1 MTGASDTDTSPSL
14 REPERRPS
22 RLGHLFSV
30 ENRYLPPFL
39 ITMILVA
46 GQAKFGLLESFSRT
60 ALAIATSM
68 VLDLVLARLMLR
80 KWPHLASAYITGISV
95 GILLRSPAFWPY
107 ALCSAIAITSKYV
120 IRWRGR
126 HLWNPSN
133 FAISAMLLLVP
144 EYVAALSIQWGND
157 VVPLVLVWVLGA
169 FITWRVRR
177 FHITITYVLSF
188 VVFSA
193 LRSAMVGDSFL
204 AEVAPITGPMYQ
216 LFIFFMITD
225 PRTTVKSVRGQCF
238 VAFLVALME
247 MILRLTDNINAPFYA
262 LSIVGPAA
270 MAIEIWRTSN
280 RQQAAKAVVRC

>member
-1 MTGASDTDTSPSL
+1 MIRAVDNASPPGKTEKRTSVVG
-14 REPERRPS
+14 RF
-22 RLGHLFSV
+22 FSV

-39 ITMILVA
+39 ITLILVA

-68 VLDLVLARLMLR
+68 ILDLVLARLLLR

-120 IRWRGR
+120 LRWRGR

-133 FAISAMLLLVP
+133 FAISAILFLIP
-144 EYVAALSIQWGND
+144 EYVATLSIQWGND
-157 VVPLVLVWVLGA
+157 VLPMVIVWILGA
-169 FITWRVRR
+169 LITWRVHR
-177 FHITITYVLSF
+177 FHITITYVISF

-193 LRSAMVGDSFL
+193 LLSVMVGDSFL
-204 AEVAPITGPMYQ
+204 AEVAPLTGPMYQ

-225 PRTTVKSVRGQCF
+225 PRTTVRSVRGQCL
-238 VAFLVALME
+238 VAFLVALAE
-247 MILRLTDNINAPFYA
+247 MILRLADNIHAPFYA

-270 MAIEIWRTSN
+270 MAIEIWRNSR
-280 RQQAAKAVVRC
+280 RQEAARTC

>member
-1 MTGASDTDTSPSL
+1 VIRAAENAPPLPGYAEKRGSA
-14 REPERRPS
+14 
-22 RLGHLFSV
+22 LGNLFSV
-30 ENRYLPPFL
+30 DNRYLPPIL
-39 ITMILVA
+39 ITLILVA

-68 VLDLVLARLMLR
+68 ILDLVLARLMLN

-120 IRWRGR
+120 LRWRGR

-133 FAISAMLLLVP
+133 FSISAMLFLIP
-144 EYVAALSIQWGND
+144 EYVATLSIQWGND
-157 VVPLVLVWVLGA
+157 VWPMVIVWVLGA
-169 FITWRVRR
+169 LIIWRVRR
-177 FHITITYVLSF
+177 VHITITYVVSF

-204 AEVAPITGPMYQ
+204 AEVAPLTGPMYQ

-225 PRTTVKSVRGQCF
+225 PRTTVKSVRGQCV
-238 VAFLVALME
+238 VAFLVAVAE
-247 MILRLTDNINAPFYA
+247 MVLRLADNVHAPYYA
-262 LSIVGPAA
+262 LFLVGPAA
-270 MAIEIWRTSN
+270 MAVEMWKRPRT
-280 RQQAAKAVVRC
+280 AAA